1 MMEKTFKAYRVEREG
16 GAFKGAIEQVDA
28 SVLPD
33 GDVTIEVAYS
43 SLNYK
48 DALSAKGHPGVSRKF
63 PHTPGIDAA
72 GAVAESNDPRF
83 KEGNAVLVTGYDLG
97 MNTPGG
103 FARYIRVPAGWVV
116 PLPEGLTLRE
126 SMILGTAGFTAGL
139 CVTALVHNGMVP
151 DGGPVLVTGAGGG
164 VGCLSVA
171 LLSALGFEV
180 VAGTGRDETR
190 EFLKKLGAASF
201 VAREELAQASERP
214 LLSARWQ
221 CAIDNVGGTTLENI
235 LKSLKPYGSVASV
248 GLVDRPE
255 FRAAVFPFILRSNN
269 ILGVASAETP
279 MGPRLEVWKN
289 LAGHWKINNLEELAT
304 EVPLAEVDKAIER
317 ILAGKTL
324 GRILVK
330 VE

>member
-1 MMEKTFKAYRVEREG
+1 
-16 GAFKGAIEQVDA
+16 
-28 SVLPD
+28 
-33 GDVTIEVAYS
+33 
-43 SLNYK
+43 
-48 DALSAKGHPGVSRKF
+48 
-63 PHTPGIDAA
+63 
-72 GAVAESNDPRF
+72 
-83 KEGNAVLVTGYDLG
+83 
-97 MNTPGG
+97 
-103 FARYIRVPAGWVV
+103 VPAGWVV

-171 LLSALGFEV
+171 LLSGLGFEV
-180 VAGTGRDETR
+180 VAGTGRDEAR
-190 EFLKKLGAASF
+190 DFLTGLGAADF
-201 VAREELAQASERP
+201 VAREELAQEAARP

-248 GLVDRPE
+248 GLVASPE
-255 FRAAVFPFILRSNN
+255 FRGAVFPFILRSNN

-289 LAGHWKINNLEELAT
+289 LAGPWKIDALEELAT
-304 EVPLAEVDKAIER
+304 EIAIDKVGAAIAM
-317 ILAGKTL
+317 ILDGKTL